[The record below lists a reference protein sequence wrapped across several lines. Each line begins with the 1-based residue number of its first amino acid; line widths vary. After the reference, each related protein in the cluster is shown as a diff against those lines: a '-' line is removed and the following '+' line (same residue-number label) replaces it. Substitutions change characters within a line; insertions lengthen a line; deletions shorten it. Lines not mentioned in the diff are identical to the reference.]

1 MTYSI
6 VMLIVAGTLQ
16 LLGMAIVANI
26 IANKVLRKRDI
37 AIATLFMTI
46 GGTLFLNSMQY
57 FTIIYTV
64 GVLFVF
70 MKWRKAGW
78 VISLVAPMLSFLLA
92 VVVDYILSW
101 VVGKVFGVYA
111 SDYDSSILGVT
122 LTILVFLLPFFMCAY
137 LLGLVIHRILYRQ
150 STADV
155 LTRNGFVVV
164 ILMLMTSII
173 TYLLISAENV
183 LGFPEQLLTVYPILF
198 ITFFLIICIVFLII
212 NKIGQEREKMKKR
225 EMELAQLRDYTVRL
239 EEMYVDMNMFRHDY
253 INILASLHGYIEKA
267 DQELLEKYFNEV
279 IVPLKNRNQIK

>member
-1 MTYSI
+1 
-6 VMLIVAGTLQ
+6 
-16 LLGMAIVANI
+16 
-26 IANKVLRKRDI
+26 
-37 AIATLFMTI
+37 
-46 GGTLFLNSMQY
+46 
-57 FTIIYTV
+57 
-64 GVLFVF
+64 

-78 VISLVAPMLSFLLA
+78 VISLVAPMLSFILA

-101 VVGKVFGVYA
+101 AVGKVFGVYA

-122 LTILVFLLPFFMCAY
+122 LTILVFLLPFFICAY

-150 STADV
+150 GTADV

-225 EMELAQLRDYTVRL
+225 EMEMAQLRDYTVRL

-253 INILASLHGYIEKA
+253 INILASLHGYIEQG
-267 DQELLEKYFNEV
+267 DQELLETYFEEV
-279 IVPLKNRNQIK
+279 MKPLKQKFN